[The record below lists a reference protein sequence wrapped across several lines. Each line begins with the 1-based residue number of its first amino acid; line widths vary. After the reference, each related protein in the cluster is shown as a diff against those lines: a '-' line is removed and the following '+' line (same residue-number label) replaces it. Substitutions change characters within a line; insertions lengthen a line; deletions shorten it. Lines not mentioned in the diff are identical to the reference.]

1 MVDGATYPVR
11 KKNYKAVKSGT
22 IIFVWTSGTADFFVN
37 TLNETNTHSTPI
49 RNLLYKISSWQP
61 KVWILNIKGRGRRQP
76 CARKHLQHLNTK
88 PRRSLCSCSI
98 FWPYGKPELA
108 DPFHANNHDN
118 NAGILNPGEPGQR
131 GVECF
136 QRGSSNK
143 SSTSGSKSRWTGA
156 SWFYRKVPG
165 RWKGIVIIIVN
176 CNHHRQL

>member
-1 MVDGATYPVR
+1 MQPLRSAKR
-11 KKNYKAVKSGT
+11 
-22 IIFVWTSGTADFFVN
+22 IIRQSKVGQISLFGLGSTTDFFVN
-37 TLNETNTHSTPI
+37 TLIETNT
-49 RNLLYKISSWQP
+49 LLYEISSRQR
-61 KVWILNIKGRGRRQP
+61 KFYILNIKGRGRRQP

-98 FWPYGKPELA
+98 FWPCGKPELA

-143 SSTSGSKSRWTGA
+143 SSTSGSKSR
-156 SWFYRKVPG
+156 
-165 RWKGIVIIIVN
+165 
-176 CNHHRQL
+176 